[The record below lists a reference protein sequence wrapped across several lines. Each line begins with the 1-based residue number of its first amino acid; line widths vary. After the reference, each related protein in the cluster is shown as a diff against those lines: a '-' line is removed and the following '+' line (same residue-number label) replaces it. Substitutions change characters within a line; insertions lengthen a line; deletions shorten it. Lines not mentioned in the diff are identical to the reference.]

1 MCKHDVRRLD
11 VAVYYLLGV
20 HILHSIKQL
29 SSYLMYHLFSHL
41 AAFHSRLKRLA
52 VHIFHDDTLAKVA
65 HWLHAYS
72 AADVG
77 MIELQSYLKLLHQR
91 LTIHWRITKIRLQAF
106 QHIALA
112 ISHGCEHTR
121 MARLRHIALADIG
134 ESVVGSCYV
143 KIRFAIYVY
152 HISRSRAVF
161 TVIHNLSK
169 LSFSLSKVRH
179 CVLPQRVVYVRHY
192 ALYTAG
198 TAAVP

>member
-1 MCKHDVRRLD
+1 MRASPETTIHQLYVAATMCKHDVRRLD

-52 VHIFHDDTLAKVA
+52 VHIFHDNAVAQFA

-91 LTIHWRITKIRLQAF
+91 LTIHRRITKIRLQAF
-106 QHIALA
+106 QYITLA
-112 ISHGCEHTR
+112 ISHGCEHTC
-121 MARLRHIALADIG
+121 MARLRHIALADNR
-134 ESVVGSCYV
+134 
-143 KIRFAIYVY
+143 KKLTAAIYKY
-152 HISRSRAVF
+152 LF
-161 TVIHNLSK
+161 NNLFIIIDFK
-169 LSFSLSKVRH
+169 FCNCRIITFL
-179 CVLPQRVVYVRHY
+179 QNYTIYVN
-192 ALYTAG
+192 T
-198 TAAVP
+198 TSS